1 MNTPPRAFSFL
12 RARAWLA
19 GAALALLLGGC
30 SSTGS
35 QHPTKSQD
43 AAIFNTQL
51 GVQYM
56 NQGDLALAKEKL
68 DRAAQQDP
76 NSAAVHSARAM
87 LYVRMREPDKAD
99 GEFRTALRISPD
111 DPAIINSYAVWLC
124 QQGRT
129 DEGVKRFNQAAQNA
143 LYKTPDVAYTNAGV
157 CLRAA
162 KRDDEARASFLKA
175 LQLRPS
181 SSEAM
186 FQFATL
192 EFDHKEFG
200 SARTHIDGYLGTYT
214 ETADLLLLGVRVARA
229 QKDPVAAQRYAR
241 KLQMNF
247 PGTDQAKALASLDH
261 NSG

>member
-1 MNTPPRAFSFL
+1 MNNPVNASLFL
-12 RARAWLA
+12 CIRAWLA
-19 GAALALLLGGC
+19 GAALTALLAGC
-30 SSTGS
+30 TSSGS
-35 QHPTKSQD
+35 QHPSKSQD

-76 NSAAVHSARAM
+76 DSAAVHSARAM
-87 LYVRMREPDKAD
+87 LYERMREPDKAD
-99 GEFRTALRISPD
+99 GEFRTALRIAPN
-111 DPAIINSYAVWLC
+111 DPSIINSYAVWLC

-162 KRDDEARASFLKA
+162 KRDEEARTSFVKA
-175 LQLRPS
+175 LQLRPNS
-181 SSEAM
+181 AEAM
-186 FQFATL
+186 FQLASL
-192 EFDHKEFG
+192 EFDHKEFAA
-200 SARTHIDGYLGTYT
+200 ARTHLDGYLGTYN

-261 NSG
+261 NPG

>member
-1 MNTPPRAFSFL
+1 ANVPSLL
-12 RARAWLA
+12 RARGWLA
-19 GAALALLLGGC
+19 GAALALLAGC
-30 SSTGS
+30 TSSGP
-35 QHPTKSQD
+35 QHPSKSQD
-43 AAIFNTQL
+43 AAVFNTQL

-99 GEFRTALRISPD
+99 AEFRTALHIAPD
-111 DPAIINSYAVWLC
+111 HPAIINSYAVWLC

-143 LYKTPDVAYTNAGV
+143 LYKTPEVAYTNAGV

-162 KRDDEARASFLKA
+162 KRDEEARTSFIKA

-181 SSEAM
+181 SAEAV
-186 FQFATL
+186 FQLASL

-200 SARTHIDGYLGTYT
+200 SARTHIDGY
-214 ETADLLLLGVRVARA
+214 
-229 QKDPVAAQRYAR
+229 
-241 KLQMNF
+241 M
-247 PGTDQAKALASLDH
+247 
-261 NSG
+261 